1 MMIRVRPLERG
12 AAGRAFT
19 LIELLVVI
27 AIIALLLAIA
37 LPSFNSAR
45 ENARRTKC
53 LANLRSMGL
62 GLAMYMQTESKGLLP
77 KVRPLNNGSNENDR
91 SLLDI
96 LERYIDAAKPF
107 QPEPGTRPDG
117 SDNDW
122 VVVDP
127 YRCPSDRGGKRGGT
141 DPRPVWQQTGT
152 SWEYEPGLIMAVAD
166 LAQLQEFR
174 NIQAALTRAY
184 EQPPQ
189 RVVIYDA
196 DDWHNPRLGLD
207 DAGTEVESEQ
217 KRWNRNGVFYGD
229 WSARIAPFQNR
240 DQREEFAREIAR
252 QLGLPR

>member
-1 MMIRVRPLERG
+1 M
-12 AAGRAFT
+12 
-19 LIELLVVI
+19 
-27 AIIALLLAIA
+27 AIIALLVSLT
-37 LPSFNSAR
+37 LPAFNSAR

-53 LANLRSMGL
+53 LANLRSIGL
-62 GLAMYMQTESKGLLP
+62 GLAMYMQTESKGILP
-77 KVRPLNNGSNENDR
+77 KVRPLNNGSNDNDR

-96 LERYIDAAKPF
+96 LERYIDAPKPY
-107 QPEPGTRPDG
+107 QPVPGTREDG
-117 SDNDW
+117 TDNDW
-122 VVVDP
+122 AVNEP

-174 NIQAALTRAY
+174 NIQTALTHAY

-189 RVVIYDA
+189 RVVLYDA

-207 DAGTEVESEQ
+207 DAGDTIESQE
-217 KRWNRNGVFYGD
+217 KRWNRNGVFFGD
-229 WSARIAPFQNR
+229 WSARPAPFQNR
-240 DQREEFAREIAR
+240 DQRDEFAREIAR